1 MKKAVKTAAILAAGG
16 GFNGIIVTGFLKT
29 ILEQQFQLIYL
40 GGVSVSALILSK
52 LAESYDEKS
61 FQRIV
66 NVWRTIDKEGPR
78 FVFSKVNLLQ
88 LCKVIFSDHCVY
100 SSHSSIE
107 NLLTLAEVNFEKIV
121 SSPVIFEISVINL
134 SNKRF
139 QVFSNRNLKD
149 PDRLRRAVIASAS
162 LPPFFPPIEIE
173 DNLYS
178 DGLII
183 VPDMIDS
190 AIQRKPDIIF
200 LLLPFDFSKIEEPTL
215 RITTLKNFFI
225 YQSMLDRVYYRELL
239 AHLECR
245 YGRKNRWQR
254 LFSLQRQ
261 RSLQIIPISVNFPKN
276 ISTSYF
282 QSGCLMETFNRAYED
297 AKKIL
302 ALV

>member
-16 GFNGIIVTGFLKT
+16 GFNGIIVTGFLKA

-66 NVWRTIDKEGPR
+66 NVWRTIDKEGSR

-88 LCKVIFSDHCVY
+88 LCKVIFPDHYVY
-100 SSHSSIE
+100 SSHSRIE
-107 NLLTLAEVNFEKIV
+107 NLLKLAEVNFEKIV

-134 SNKRF
+134 SKQRF
-139 QVFSNRNLKD
+139 HVFSNRNLN
-149 PDRLRRAVIASAS
+149 PDQLRRAVIASAS

-173 DNLYS
+173 GNLFS

-239 AHLECR
+239 VHLECR
-245 YGRKNRWQR
+245 YKIKNRWQR

-261 RSLQIIPISVNFPKN
+261 RPLQIIPISVNFPKN

-282 QSGCLMETFNRAYED
+282 QSGCLMKTFNRAYEH

-302 ALV
+302 ELV